1 MTPLQIGVRLAVVAA
16 GLSAWFWTQ
25 SLIGKRA
32 LKEGLIGDRLHDLT
46 ESWNEHLHR
55 NPKLADGLLIAS
67 SAFIDLFAAFLIG
80 MGLFG
85 NTLRPFIALLMLFMF
100 RQLCQALCAL
110 PVPPRM
116 IWRHPGFPSLLVTY
130 GVSTD
135 FFISGHTAIA
145 VLGAVEICRLLP
157 LPFGIAAI
165 VVALLEAVLV
175 IVLRAHYTM
184 DVLAAVAAALCA
196 AGLASRICQALG
208 I

>member
-1 MTPLQIGVRLAVVAA
+1 
-16 GLSAWFWTQ
+16 
-25 SLIGKRA
+25 
-32 LKEGLIGDRLHDLT
+32 
-46 ESWNEHLHR
+46 
-55 NPKLADGLLIAS
+55 
-67 SAFIDLFAAFLIG
+67 
-80 MGLFG
+80 
-85 NTLRPFIALLMLFMF
+85 MF

-175 IVLRAHYTM
+175 IVLRAHY
-184 DVLAAVAAALCA
+184 VN
-196 AGLASRICQALG
+196 AGVKM
-208 I
+208 